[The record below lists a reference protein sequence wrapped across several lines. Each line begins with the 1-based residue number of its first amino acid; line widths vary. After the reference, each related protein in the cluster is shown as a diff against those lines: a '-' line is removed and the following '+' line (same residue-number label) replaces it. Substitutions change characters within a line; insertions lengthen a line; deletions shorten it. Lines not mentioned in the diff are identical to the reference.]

1 MTHFKTITEK
11 DIKELV
17 PFAEKIGKEHLSFAF
32 RKNKNATFLNTLND
46 LCNIIQ
52 CEVSNIIRF
61 FPDIPEK

>member
-32 RKNKNATFLNTLND
+32 RKNKNCPYLRNVIA
-46 LCNIIQ
+46 
-52 CEVSNIIRF
+52 
-61 FPDIPEK
+61 FPYT